1 MADHKQIV
9 PFFIKWEGG
18 KSNDVKDSA
27 SWFTCGVDG
36 IHTNKGVTYQSWVSV
51 FGENEVDR
59 FLKMSQK
66 DWGLI
71 FKSKYWDAV
80 KGDDIKSQAIANVL
94 VSWAWG
100 SGDKTAV
107 KQIQRVLGVT
117 RDGIIGKQTLGAIN
131 KSNEVELFAECIKAR
146 EMFFRYISNPMN
158 ASGQKQRIA
167 FTNNQRFLKGWLN
180 RLADFDK
187 KFKPK

>member
-1 MADHKQIV
+1 
-9 PFFIKWEGG
+9 
-18 KSNDVKDSA
+18 
-27 SWFTCGVDG
+27 
-36 IHTNKGVTYQSWVSV
+36 
-51 FGENEVDR
+51 
-59 FLKMSQK
+59 
-66 DWGLI
+66 
-71 FKSKYWDAV
+71 
-80 KGDDIKSQAIANVL
+80 
-94 VSWAWG
+94 
-100 SGDKTAV
+100 V